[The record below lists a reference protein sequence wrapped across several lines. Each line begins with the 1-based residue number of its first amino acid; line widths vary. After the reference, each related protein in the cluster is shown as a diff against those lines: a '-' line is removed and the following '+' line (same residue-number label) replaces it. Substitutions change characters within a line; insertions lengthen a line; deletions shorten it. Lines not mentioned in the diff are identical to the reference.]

1 METKKG
7 ISEDWLS
14 LWLGLAIFA
23 LSIAVFIN
31 YDLLGWSMKTNVWTK
46 VGMAL
51 SPISK
56 AYASVSGGT
65 SLLFT
70 YAFMLVVM
78 GIGAL
83 LLKANL
89 KKFAAG
95 FTLVFW
101 ISTGCWLLGHYA
113 YIAATPDKLKGLS
126 IGWSLNLTGEAGFI
140 IALIAGLLVGNFMPG
155 LAGRLMEATR
165 PELYIKTAIVIMGG
179 TLGLKAAESLGLA
192 SKVMFLGLCAIVEA
206 YLIFWALVYL
216 LARKYF
222 KFSREWAAP
231 LASGISIC
239 GVSAAIATG
248 GAIRARPIVPIMV
261 SSLVVVFAVVE
272 LILLPW
278 LAKIFLWHEPMVAG
292 AWMGLAVKTD
302 GAAIASG
309 AITDAWVR
317 AQALAQAG
325 IHFKEGWILMTSTT
339 VKMFIDVF
347 IGVWAFVLAV
357 IWCAKIDCRPGEKI
371 RALEIWHRFPKFVIG
386 YVVTFA
392 ILLAVCY
399 PASRMLNASESE
411 RTAAAAQASAL
422 ERELA
427 VTPAAAVRE
436 KLVAARE
443 RISTLEDAAKAPQ
456 ATMATAR
463 TATDESNVFRQ
474 LFFVITF
481 FTIGVVS
488 NFKKLWEEGI
498 GRLAA
503 VYLIALFGF
512 VIWIGLAISW
522 IFFHGMTPPL
532 AG

>member
-1 METKKG
+1 M
-7 ISEDWLS
+7 
-14 LWLGLAIFA
+14 
-23 LSIAVFIN
+23 
-31 YDLLGWSMKTNVWTK
+31 
-46 VGMAL
+46 
-51 SPISK
+51 
-56 AYASVSGGT
+56 
-65 SLLFT
+65 
-70 YAFMLVVM
+70 
-78 GIGAL
+78 
-83 LLKANL
+83 
-89 KKFAAG
+89 
-95 FTLVFW
+95 
-101 ISTGCWLLGHYA
+101 
-113 YIAATPDKLKGLS
+113 
-126 IGWSLNLTGEAGFI
+126 NLTGEAGFI
-140 IALIAGLLVGNFMPG
+140 IALIAGLLVGNFMPR
-155 LAGRLMEATR
+155 LAGWLREATR

-192 SKVMFLGLCAIVEA
+192 SKVMFLGLCAIAEA

-248 GAIRARPIVPIMV
+248 GAIRARPIVPVMV

-278 LAKIFLWHEPMVAG
+278 CAKIFLWHEPLVAA

-302 GAAIASG
+302 GAAVASG
-309 AITDAWVR
+309 AITDAWIR

-325 IHFKEGWILMTSTT
+325 ISYREGWMLMTSTT

-347 IGVWAFVLAV
+347 IGVWAFILAF
-357 IWCAKIDCRPGEKI
+357 IWCAKIDRRPGEKI
-371 RALEIWHRFPKFVIG
+371 SAAEIWHRFPKFVIG

-392 ILLAVCY
+392 VLLAVCY
-399 PASRMLNASESE
+399 PASKILNSSENE
-411 RTAAAAQASAL
+411 KKAVTAQAAAL
-422 ERELA
+422 EKELA
-427 VTPAAAVRE
+427 AAPDRQAVGAMNARLAAARAR
-436 KLVAARE
+436 AAGIE
-443 RISTLEDAAKAPQ
+443 AAVKAPQ
-456 ATMATAR
+456 STMATAR

-488 NFKKLWEEGI
+488 NFKRLWEEGI

-522 IFFHGMTPPL
+522 IFFHGVKPPL